1 MKKLFN
7 LLIILLIIYFG
18 LEISFINLN
27 KGHNIEY
34 KIKKGNNTF
43 NIKEVYTQKRKNE
56 INNYYFEIKINNEIF
71 NFQTFKNYK
80 KANYIIKDII
90 SLII

>member
-27 KGHNIEY
+27 KGHNIDY

-43 NIKEVYTQKRKNE
+43 NIKFFPATM
-56 INNYYFEIKINNEIF
+56 
-71 NFQTFKNYK
+71 
-80 KANYIIKDII
+80 AIIIGP
-90 SLII
+90 L